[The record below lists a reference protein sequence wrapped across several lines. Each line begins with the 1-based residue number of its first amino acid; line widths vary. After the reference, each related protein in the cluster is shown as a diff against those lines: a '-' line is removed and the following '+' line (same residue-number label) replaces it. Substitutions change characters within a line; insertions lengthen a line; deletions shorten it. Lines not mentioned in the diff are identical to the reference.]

1 MATKGVRE
9 STVMAQAQSSGTSPA
24 RLEAE
29 NRRLRAENKQLKQQL
44 VNEIPAPRFTSRFW
58 YRLGSAIFLV
68 LAVALLV
75 TANLL
80 LWAGNTVVKPDRF
93 NATVTPII
101 KDPVVQTAVASYTT
115 NALYDNVNVEKVV
128 SDALPPRA
136 EFLAP
141 TISKSLQGSTESTL
155 KTVLARP
162 QFQERWNALLTKSH
176 ERFIA
181 SVEKNGSDGTIDINE
196 VYQQLDDSL
205 VGTKLGFLA
214 NRKLPSNV
222 GKVQVASG
230 SGISTLHRV
239 VTHIDT
245 WRLLA
250 LLLFVVCGGLS
261 IFMSWNRRRG
271 VLRLALFSAAA
282 LFITLIAIRIT
293 REIIASKAQ
302 DQYAE
307 AVRRI
312 AQIILHPLAVQTA
325 TILVALL
332 VIAVVAWLVGPGR
345 YASVVR
351 DRVRLLFAGKLH
363 GALFGQREN
372 VFTIWVG
379 AHKHI
384 IEWFIIG
391 VIAILLLVNRL
402 TIKALVAYL
411 VVALLLVLV
420 VELLGAPERQPTNG
434 RASR

>member
-1 MATKGVRE
+1 
-9 STVMAQAQSSGTSPA
+9 MAQAQSSGTSPA
-24 RLEAE
+24 RMEAE

-58 YRLGSAIFLV
+58 YRLGSVLFLV

-75 TANLL
+75 AANLL

-93 NATVTPII
+93 NAAVTPII

-115 NALYDNVNVEKVV
+115 NALYDNVDVEQVV

-162 QFQERWNALLTKSH
+162 QFQDRWNGLLTRSH

-181 SVEKNGSDGTIDINE
+181 SVEKNGSDGAIDINE
-196 VYQQLDDSL
+196 LYQQLDDSL

-214 NRKLPSNV
+214 NRKLPGSV
-222 GKVQVASG
+222 GKVQVVSG
-230 SGISTLHRV
+230 SGISTLHKV
-239 VTHIDT
+239 ITHIDT

-250 LLLFVVCGGLS
+250 LALFVVCGALS
-261 IFMSWNRRRG
+261 IFLSWNRRRG

-282 LFITLIAIRIT
+282 LFVTLIALRVT

-302 DQYAE
+302 DQYVE

-312 AQIILHPLAVQTA
+312 VQILFHSLATQTA

-332 VIAVVAWLVGPGR
+332 VVAAVTWLAGPGR
-345 YASVVR
+345 YAGVIR
-351 DRVRLLFAGKLH
+351 DRVQLLFAGKLH
-363 GALFGQREN
+363 DALFGQREN
-372 VFTIWVG
+372 AFTRWVG

-384 IEWFIIG
+384 LEWCIVG
-391 VIAILLLVNRL
+391 VMAILLLVNRL
-402 TIKALVAYL
+402 TVKALITYL
-411 VVALLLVLV
+411 IVTLLLVLV
-420 VELLGAPERQPTNG
+420 VELLGAPETRPTSE